1 MGFFDWVKRKGKK
14 GLDGGKSAI
23 NYKEISGTA
32 AEIKK
37 MANVILSPNETIK
50 NSKKETFQNAKER
63 LRVNDSDLKEV
74 YKNYAII
81 FYISLFASLVCFG
94 GVLYNLFVLK
104 SIINFLSMF
113 VIMLFCLINAFKYS
127 FRAFQIKHQKL
138 CSVKEWWDRASEWL
152 PKINLK

>member
-1 MGFFDWVKRKGKK
+1 MGFFDWTKKKGKK
-14 GLDGGKSAI
+14 NLEDGKNI
-23 NYKEISGTA
+23 LNYKEISGTA

-37 MANVILSPNETIK
+37 MANMALNPNSAIK
-50 NSKKETFQNAKER
+50 NSKKETFQQAKER
-63 LRVNDSDLKEV
+63 LKVNDYDLKSV

-81 FYISLFASLVCFG
+81 FYISLLAMFVCFC
-94 GVLYNLFVLK
+94 GVLYSLFVLK
-104 SIINFLSMF
+104 SFISFLSMF
-113 VIMLFCLINAFKYS
+113 VIMFVSLTNAFRYS